1 MAIVQRAKGKIRFAF
16 KDSLKELSKNPNKE
30 SLIMLHFSYGKMRF
44 KYSTG
49 YYSRYNDWDY
59 TNQRLKNKATILNR
73 AFVNDF
79 LNSLKTELYKEV
91 SHLES
96 VQSPITKD
104 ALRSKLDMLTN
115 KDLPGEHKTQDLNF
129 YQYFDNFLNLRKSKL
144 KKITI
149 RSYNQTKRLLREFN
163 SYIDFDEI
171 DLSFY
176 YGFIEFLE
184 EDDKSVNTIGKHIKN
199 LKSILRSATQD
210 GLNKNLAYT
219 KREFKV
225 LKEQTTAIY
234 LDEKELTFMADYDLS
249 AFPNLDLAR
258 DIFLIGCYTGQRV
271 SDYNGLTKANFYQK
285 DGVQFFKIKQKKTNK
300 EVFCP
305 VTLEIKAILAK
316 YKNIPPK
323 KMNEPDIN
331 EYIKEVGRKVG
342 LTHTV
347 INNYTKGGLER
358 AEEIPKYK
366 MISSHTARRSFCT
379 NMYKK
384 GMPIYDIMHFSG
396 HASEKEFYNYIR
408 IEKEQRAIKIAQ
420 SGFFNLSD

>member
-16 KDSLKELSKNPNKE
+16 KDALKVLSKNPNKE
-30 SLIMLHFSYGKMRF
+30 SLIMLHFSYGKIRF
-44 KYSTG
+44 KYTTG

-59 TNQRLKNKATILNR
+59 SNQRLKNKATILNR

-91 SHLES
+91 SYLES
-96 VQSPITKD
+96 IQSPITKD
-104 ALRSKLDMLTN
+104 ALRSKLDILTN
-115 KDLPGEHKTQDLNF
+115 KDPQGENKAQDLNF
-129 YQYFDNFLNLRKSKL
+129 YEYFDNFLNLRKSTL

-149 RSYNQTKRLLREFN
+149 RSYNQTKRLLKEYN
-163 SYIDFDEI
+163 SRIDFDGI

-225 LKEQTTAIY
+225 LKERTTAIH
-234 LDEKELTFMADYDLS
+234 LDEKELKLMADYDLS

-285 DGVQFFKIKQKKTNK
+285 DGLQFFKIKQQKTNK

-305 VTLEIKAILAK
+305 VTLEIKTILAK
-316 YKNIPPK
+316 YKNVPPK

-342 LTHTV
+342 LTQTE
-347 INNYTKGGLER
+347 IKNYTRGGIER

-379 NMYKK
+379 NMYEK

-408 IEKEQRAIKIAQ
+408 TKKEQRAIKIAQ

>member
-1 MAIVQRAKGKIRFAF
+1 
-16 KDSLKELSKNPNKE
+16 LSKNPNKE

-73 AFVNDF
+73 GFVNDF

-96 VQSPITKD
+96 VHIPITKEN
-104 ALRSKLDMLTN
+104 LRSKLDELTN
-115 KDLPGEHKTQDLNF
+115 KEILGGHETEDLNF
-129 YQYFDNFLNLRKSKL
+129 YQYFDEFLELRKGTL
-144 KKITI
+144 AKITI
-149 RSYNQTKRLLREFN
+149 RSYNQTKRLLEEHNSNLDFN
-163 SYIDFDEI
+163 DI

-176 YGFIEFLE
+176 YGFIQFLE

-210 GLNKNLAYT
+210 GLNKNLAFT

-234 LDEKELTFMADYDLS
+234 LDEKELKSIAECDLS
-249 AFPNLDLAR
+249 AYPHLDTAR

-271 SDYNGLTKANFYQK
+271 SDYNGLSKSNFYQK
-285 DGVQFFKIKQKKTNK
+285 DGVRFFKIKQKKTKK
-300 EVFCP
+300 EVLCP
-305 VTLEIKAILAK
+305 ITLEIEAILSKAK
-316 YKNIPPK
+316 YNNAPPK
-323 KMNEPDIN
+323 KMNEQDIN
-331 EYIKEVGRKVG
+331 EYIKEVGSKAGITQQV
-342 LTHTV
+342 
-347 INNYTKGGLER
+347 NNSYTKGGVEQSKEL
-358 AEEIPKYK
+358 PKNK
-366 MISSHTARRSFCT
+366 MISTHTARRSFCT

-396 HASEKEFYNYIR
+396 HSSEKEFYKYIR

>member
-1 MAIVQRAKGKIRFAF
+1 
-16 KDSLKELSKNPNKE
+16 
-30 SLIMLHFSYGKMRF
+30 MLHFSYGKMRF

-73 AFVNDF
+73 GFVNDF

-96 VQSPITKD
+96 VHIPITKEN
-104 ALRSKLDMLTN
+104 LRSKLDELTN
-115 KDLPGEHKTQDLNF
+115 KEILGGHETEDLNF
-129 YQYFDNFLNLRKSKL
+129 YQYFDEFLELRKGTL
-144 KKITI
+144 AKITI
-149 RSYNQTKRLLREFN
+149 RSYNQTKRLLEEHNSNLDFN
-163 SYIDFDEI
+163 DI

-176 YGFIEFLE
+176 YGFIQFLE

-210 GLNKNLAYT
+210 GLNKNLAFT

-234 LDEKELTFMADYDLS
+234 LDEKELKSIAECDLS
-249 AFPNLDLAR
+249 AYPHLDTAR

-271 SDYNGLTKANFYQK
+271 SDYNGLSKSNFYQK
-285 DGVQFFKIKQKKTNK
+285 DGVRFFKIKQKKTKK
-300 EVFCP
+300 EVLCP
-305 VTLEIKAILAK
+305 ITLEIEAILSKAK
-316 YKNIPPK
+316 YNNAPPK
-323 KMNEPDIN
+323 KMNEQDIN
-331 EYIKEVGRKVG
+331 EYIKEVGSKAGITQQV
-342 LTHTV
+342 
-347 INNYTKGGLER
+347 NNSYTKGGVEQSKEL
-358 AEEIPKYK
+358 PKNK
-366 MISSHTARRSFCT
+366 MISTHTARRSFCT

-396 HASEKEFYNYIR
+396 HSSEKEFYKYIR